1 MIELFHDL
9 AILEM
14 TNQDINQLK
23 SWFNG
28 FARLY
33 FQSGHPDLSP
43 QDLQLIER
51 EMNRLANCIVASL
64 PVIPTQ
70 AILIP
75 HINET
80 YAISIDPAWHEF
92 PPHCRHEAFIVVPCI
107 SLKAAVQ
114 PMELVG

>member
-1 MIELFHDL
+1 
-9 AILEM
+9 M

-33 FQSGHPDLSP
+33 FQSGHPDLAVD
-43 QDLQLIER
+43 DLQKIER
-51 EMNRLANCIVASL
+51 EMNRLATCILAELRQV
-64 PVIPTQ
+64 PEQ

-75 HINET
+75 NIGET
-80 YAISIDPAWHEF
+80 YAITIDPAWAEF
-92 PPHCRHEAFIVVPCI
+92 PTNGLHEAFIVVPCI
-107 SLKAAVQ
+107 SLQAAVK